1 MKKAI
6 LKITTA
12 LALGATI
19 FAGPTSFPH
28 ETSTVT
34 AKSYS
39 SPKSG
44 SWKGFKKVKL
54 KQDIYIYKMKKGPS
68 HAQDYV
74 LKKIKVKKNTIL
86 NLEGWCMS
94 CGGSY
99 PVKSSKYKWTK
110 TTYYQTFADQNKKF
124 WY

>member
-1 MKKAI
+1 MKKTI
-6 LKITTA
+6 LKVTA
-12 LALGATI
+12 ALVLGATI
-19 FAGPTSFPH
+19 STGPTSLSNYN
-28 ETSTVT
+28 STVT

-39 SPKSG
+39 SPKPG

-74 LKKIKVKKNTIL
+74 LKKIKVKKNTML
-86 NLEGWCMS
+86 KLEGWCMS

>member
-1 MKKAI
+1 MKKTI
-6 LKITTA
+6 LKITAA

-19 FAGPTSFPH
+19 FVGPTSLPN

-39 SPKSG
+39 SPKPG
-44 SWKGFKKVKL
+44 SWKGFKKVKI

-74 LKKIKVKKNTIL
+74 LKKIKVKKNTML
-86 NLEGWCMS
+86 KLEGWCMS